1 MRKDSKPKNVYR
13 KQRGRKAGQFNK
25 KKKNSEIGLE
35 AVQ

>member
-1 MRKDSKPKNVYR
+1 MSIESREAGKQDSLT
-13 KQRGRKAGQFNK
+13 K